1 MHLILTFGFS
11 ISTKPNSNIEN
22 DKNAIKDKVKKKIIR
37 QRKEKEI
44 SKDTSEITESSKNVI
59 YVDQILAEI
68 HVEYDL
74 FPNYNFKFDCR
85 CWEKATKVYHFFLIY
100 NEKYYKNLYIY
111 NIYFGLF
118 DILVNK
124 SCM

>member
-59 YVDQILAEI
+59 YVGQILAEI
-68 HVEYDL
+68 HVEYEL
-74 FPNYNFKFDCR
+74 LPNYNFKFDCR
-85 CWEKATKVYHFFLIY
+85 CWEKATKVHHFLLIY
-100 NEKYYKNLYIY
+100 RE
-111 NIYFGLF
+111 
-118 DILVNK
+118 IL
-124 SCM
+124 